1 MVENRYLATAAREH
15 MGVLVELAT
24 NPTPI
29 ELQAEAVW
37 LFSNIVANLN
47 ETETSQLVDQDLL
60 DRLVPMLKVTNLLL
74 LENVVYVL
82 ANISA
87 NSVR

>member
-1 MVENRYLATAAREH
+1 